1 MEDNYLINKE
11 RKMNIEGL
19 VIMFIFYLLLALGYT
34 WWCAIVEDMK
44 DEPVYQYKRRQDNDR
59 S

>member
-1 MEDNYLINKE
+1 
-11 RKMNIEGL
+11 MNIEGL

-34 WWCAIVEDMK
+34 WWCAIVEEMK
-44 DEPVYQYKRRQDNDR
+44 DEPVYQYKRRQDNDK